1 MSNQVQIFW
10 DPYLE
15 ALVFETPNQNPPL
28 VPPPTVVTPDEFQA
42 PPTNLAT
49 FLRDPNAPPGSFHNP
64 HPDPSSTEAGVPPH
78 LIMATPAASVLP
90 QATIQW
96 QPDPSAPLGS
106 YWNAHP
112 YVPPTPATPA
122 AAAPPAPLN
131 VPTHQYDQPNP
142 QMALPMQPA
151 WQEDF
156 ARMFNSMNLNSPVSD
171 PPVSGPPV
179 QAQPAANGSA
189 TTEAPSIQTATPNP
203 LPPRSRHRH
212 RPRSR
217 SRDRSSG
224 RHVRFA
230 DEETRIRANTQ
241 AAMMAALRA
250 EENEMETREYI
261 DALTVIPPRRR
272 RPTPMPPPATS
283 ESNARPEPPQSRSS
297 STASTID
304 TLTTRGAPIPAAPS
318 RNPGFHDPR
327 RGAPAR
333 TGRSEMAEIGT
344 YEIWPRCTVCED
356 RPATI
361 RKFGIEFCEGC
372 YGQALVAEERRGRS
386 RERR

>member
-15 ALVFETPNQNPPL
+15 ALVYETPNQNPPS
-28 VPPPTVVTPDEFQA
+28 VPPPAVVTPDEFQA
-42 PPTNLAT
+42 PPTTVAT
-49 FLRDPNAPPGSFHNP
+49 FLRNPNAPLGSFHNP
-64 HPDPSSTEAGVPPH
+64 HLDPSSTEAGVPPH
-78 LIMATPAASVLP
+78 LNMATPAASVHP

-112 YVPPTPATPA
+112 YAPPSPATPA
-122 AAAPPAPLN
+122 AAPPTPLN
-131 VPTHQYDQPNP
+131 VLSQQYDQPNH
-142 QMALPMQPA
+142 QMSLPTQPT

-171 PPVSGPPV
+171 PPV
-179 QAQPAANGSA
+179 QAQPAANWSA
-189 TTEAPSIQTATPNP
+189 TAEAPSIQAATPNP

-217 SRDRSSG
+217 SNDRSSG

-230 DEETRIRANTQ
+230 DEGARIRANTQ

-261 DALTVIPPRRR
+261 DALTVIPPRRHRR
-272 RPTPMPPPATS
+272 RPTPMPPPTIS
-283 ESNARPEPPQSRSS
+283 EPEPPQSRSS

-304 TLTTRGAPIPAAPS
+304 PLTTRGAPIPAAPS

-327 RGAPAR
+327 REVPPR
-333 TGRSEMAEIGT
+333 TGRSEMAEVGT
-344 YEIWPRCTVCED
+344 HEMWPRCTVCED